1 MLDMFKR
8 KEPMKKEKKLIQIK
22 YPPFDPSVKTYAD
35 IFKYEDEMTEQ
46 DYKNLKAEIFKNQQ
60 YNQ

>member
-1 MLDMFKR
+1 
-8 KEPMKKEKKLIQIK
+8 MKKEKKIIQIK